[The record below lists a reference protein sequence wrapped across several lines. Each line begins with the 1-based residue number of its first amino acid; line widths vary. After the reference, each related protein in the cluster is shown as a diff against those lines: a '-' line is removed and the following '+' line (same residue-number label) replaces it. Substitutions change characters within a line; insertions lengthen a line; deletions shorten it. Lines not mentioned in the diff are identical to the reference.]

1 MSGSVMLQEDW
12 WGRGKRGSRR
22 GRTKATGRAV
32 KVAKKEVRPQ
42 AEAEWDSE
50 YPLRLARILL
60 ELFHNV
66 SFI

>member
-1 MSGSVMLQEDW
+1 MSGSVVLQEDW
-12 WGRGKRGSRR
+12 WGRGKRGSWR
-22 GRTKATGRAV
+22 GRTKATCRAV

-60 ELFHNV
+60 KLFHNV